1 MSGFPPLSVRERVAR
16 RPQGS
21 QDLVE
26 RGIKLFIQWID
37 FLPVV
42 VEGDS
47 RRDGAITIEL
57 AGGLVLRLPEATP
70 TQRAG
75 HPPREGGEAVGCS
88 VAANPPGSWC
98 LLGSCSGGV
107 AGAQP
112 PANGWHPSGMLRRVA
127 SARSEAA

>member
-1 MSGFPPLSVRERVAR
+1 CRRENVTESAFYAWR
-16 RPQGS
+16 RTIAGRDGEAKRAQPRKVLQRPAF
-21 QDLVE
+21 V
-26 RGIKLFIQWID
+26 
-37 FLPVV
+37 PVV

-57 AGGLVLRLPEATP
+57 AGGRVLRLPEATP

-98 LLGSCSGGV
+98 LLGSCSG
-107 AGAQP
+107 
-112 PANGWHPSGMLRRVA
+112 
-127 SARSEAA
+127 